1 MGKEKDED
9 LRHGHRKRM
18 KEQFMASVRD
28 DEFPDYQLL
37 EMLLFYALPRVDT
50 RETAKKLIN
59 KFGSFANVFSA
70 DAEELKSIKGVTEN
84 LMVFLKL
91 VLVASRRYH
100 VSVME
105 GQKFKTVKDYGEFL
119 LEQYDGV
126 KTEMMSMISLTSTH
140 KFISFDV
147 ISTGETDSVTVSAR
161 KIVEKVLKNK
171 AHSVIIAHNH
181 PSGIAIPS
189 VSDAEATVTIKR
201 LLSQVGVHLIDHV
214 VLENDDYVSMAQSA
228 EYTHIF

>member
-1 MGKEKDED
+1 MGKDEN
-9 LRHGHRKRM
+9 LQHGHRKRM
-18 KEQFMASVRD
+18 KEQFMLSERG
-28 DEFPDYQLL
+28 DEFPDYQIL

-50 RETAKKLIN
+50 REKAKQLIKECGSLAGVFNAEAEKLKKI
-59 KFGSFANVFSA
+59 S
-70 DAEELKSIKGVTEN
+70 GVTEH
-84 LMVFLKL
+84 LWVFLKL
-91 VLVASRRYH
+91 ILTAARRYH
-100 VSVME
+100 MSVAE
-105 GQKFKTVKDYGEFL
+105 RQVFKSVKDYGEFL
-119 LEQYDGV
+119 LEQYRDA
-126 KTEMMSMISLTSTH
+126 KTEMMSMISITANYEFLA
-140 KFISFDV
+140 FDV

-189 VSDAEATVTIKR
+189 VSDAETTVTIKR
-201 LLSQVGVHLIDHV
+201 LLSQVGVHLVDHV